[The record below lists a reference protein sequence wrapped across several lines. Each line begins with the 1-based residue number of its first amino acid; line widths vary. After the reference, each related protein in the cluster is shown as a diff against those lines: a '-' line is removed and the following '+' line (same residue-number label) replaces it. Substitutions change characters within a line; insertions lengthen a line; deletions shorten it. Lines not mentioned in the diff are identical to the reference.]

1 MKYHKLDTS
10 ILLGIPFWSYFLL
23 LWVCVLGGINLEN
36 IQLLEGLSNYV
47 NGHDQFAVMVDGPW
61 GSGKTYF
68 LKNTLMPRIR
78 EKHKVVYFSVYG
90 YESLAKLKSELIGN
104 LFISSLS
111 KGLDKADKQF
121 KTEDI
126 VSIVKEV
133 GGVVWD
139 KFSVFKTLA
148 ETTEGFVINRQL
160 RSQSQDSSP
169 VLIID
174 DLERISREIHTS
186 DLMGFLLTDIIE
198 PYGYRVIVVGNSQEI
213 RDDELKEFNMTR
225 EKVVSR
231 IFPFTYDFN
240 NVKQE
245 FFQKSGSRFLQDDSE
260 WLLEILVEYIRH
272 NKGQLNLRTLEFIL
286 TTFVVIEKELNQY
299 WNKNAEGK
307 SDGLQIRRSA
317 FANLFVIA
325 TEYREGRLTRDNLSL
340 VDRLLNTRNFFFLHM
355 KDDEEKSVAEKITL
369 RYHDDTNLNQVIMYD
384 DSVNEAVFS
393 GVFDAESFI
402 KSWMQ
407 LFRPMGRRVSS
418 LDKVANFRDMTDKQL
433 EELERQLLDDSQRSD
448 ISIKDVLSTIN
459 NLLFFDQNDLYFCEE
474 DYLAILLEALKGAVD
489 RALLENKPIY
499 DHGDI
504 GFMYSVIAADKDIL
518 KQVHDILRSGEKVK
532 HEMKTEQLVTAI
544 FENNYELMRDITH
557 SGLSTNIFR
566 EILDSSQLHS
576 ELFTAGSKAQLLD
589 RYLHSEYIGISNS
602 KDFHHGENADILE
615 LSHKIEVFTNDSLE
629 IGRIDKFNLNNLLK
643 TLKEILSKFSE

>member
-1 MKYHKLDTS
+1 M
-10 ILLGIPFWSYFLL
+10 
-23 LWVCVLGGINLEN
+23 CVGRCINLEN
-36 IQLLEGLSNYV
+36 IQLIEGLSNYV
-47 NGHDQFAVMVDGPW
+47 NGHDQFAVMIDGPW

-68 LKNTLMPRIR
+68 LKNTVMPCIR
-78 EKHKVVYFSVYG
+78 EEHKVVYFSVYG

-245 FFQKSGSRFLQDDSE
+245 FFQNSGNCFLQDDAE
-260 WLLEILVEYIRH
+260 WLVGIVADHARYNRKQI
-272 NKGQLNLRTLEFIL
+272 NLRTLEFIL
-286 TTFVVIEKELNQY
+286 TTFTIIDRDLDQY
-299 WNKNAEGK
+299 WDRNTQGK
-307 SDGLQIRRSA
+307 ADSFQIKRSV

-355 KDDEEKSVAEKITL
+355 KDDEEKSAAEKITL

-384 DSVNEAVFS
+384 SSVNDVVFS
-393 GVFDAESFI
+393 SVFDAKSFI
-402 KSWMQ
+402 KSWMK
-407 LFRPMGRRVSS
+407 LFRPREKGSS
-418 LDKVANFRDMTDKQL
+418 LDEVANFRNMTDGQL
-433 EELERQLLDDSQRSD
+433 EDLERQLLQDSQSPTASVND
-448 ISIKDVLSTIN
+448 ILSTIN
-459 NLLFFDQNDLYFCEE
+459 NFLFFDQNDLYFCEG
-474 DYLAILLEALKGAVD
+474 DYLLTLLDALRNAVSTLSD
-489 RALLENKPIY
+489 NDFLYYRA
-499 DHGDI
+499 DI
-504 GFMYSVIAADKDIL
+504 GIMYSILAEDKDTL
-518 KQVHDILRSGEKVK
+518 KKVQDILESAETAK
-532 HEMKTEQLVTAI
+532 HELHAEQLVNAI
-544 FENNYELMRDITH
+544 FENDYETMRDITQ
-557 SGLSTNIFR
+557 SGLRTNVFR
-566 EILDSSQLHS
+566 TVLDSDYLGTDLLVAS
-576 ELFTAGSKAQLLD
+576 SKAQLLD

-602 KDFHHGENADILE
+602 KDFHHGENSDILE

>member
-1 MKYHKLDTS
+1 MKYNNLDTF
-10 ILLGIPFWSYFLL
+10 ILCGIPFWSYFLL
-23 LWVCVLGGINLEN
+23 LWICVLGGINLEN
-36 IQLLEGLSNYV
+36 IQLIEGLSNYV
-47 NGHDQFAVMVDGPW
+47 NGHDQFAVMIDGPW

-68 LKNTLMPRIR
+68 LKNTVMPRIR
-78 EKHKVVYFSVYG
+78 EEHKVVYFSVYG

-121 KTEDI
+121 NTEDI

-245 FFQKSGSRFLQDDSE
+245 FFQNSGNCFLQDDAG
-260 WLLEILVEYIRH
+260 WLVGIVADHARYNGEQI
-272 NKGQLNLRTLEFIL
+272 NLRTLEFIL
-286 TTFVVIEKELNQY
+286 TTFTIIDRELDQY
-299 WNKNAEGK
+299 WDRNTQGK
-307 SDGLQIRRSA
+307 ADSFQIKRSV

-325 TEYREGRLTRDNLSL
+325 TEYREGKLTRENLVL
-340 VDRLLNTRNFFFLHM
+340 IDRILNTRSFFFMHV

-369 RYHDDTNLNQVIMYD
+369 KYHTDKNLKQVIMYN

-402 KSWMQ
+402 KSWMK
-407 LFRPMGRRVSS
+407 LFRSREKGSS
-418 LDKVANFRDMTDKQL
+418 LDEIANFRNMTDGQL
-433 EELERQLLDDSQRSD
+433 ENLERQLLQDSQSPIASVKD
-448 ISIKDVLSTIN
+448 ILSTIN
-459 NLLFFDQNDLYFCEE
+459 NFLFFDQNDLYFCED
-474 DYLAILLEALKGAVD
+474 DYLLTLLDALRNAVGNTLSDNDSLYD
-489 RALLENKPIY
+489 RAYIE
-499 DHGDI
+499 
-504 GFMYSVIAADKDIL
+504 FMYSVLAEDKDTLKQVKDIL
-518 KQVHDILRSGEKVK
+518 ESAETAK
-532 HEMKTEQLVTAI
+532 HEIHTKRLVNAI
-544 FENNYELMRDITH
+544 FENDYETMRDLTQ
-557 SGLSTNIFR
+557 SGLRTNIFR
-566 EILDSSQLHS
+566 TVLDSDYLRTD
-576 ELFTAGSKAQLLD
+576 LLIAGSKAQLLD
-589 RYLHSEYIGISNS
+589 RYLHSEYIQISNS
-602 KDFHHGENADILE
+602 KDFHSGENSDISDLI
-615 LSHKIEVFTNDSLE
+615 HKIEVFTDESTG
-629 IGRIDKFNLNNLLK
+629 IGRIDRFNLNNLLK

>member
-1 MKYHKLDTS
+1 MK
-10 ILLGIPFWSYFLL
+10 
-23 LWVCVLGGINLEN
+23 N

-47 NGHDQFAVMVDGPW
+47 NGHDQFAVMIDGPW

-68 LKNTLMPRIR
+68 LKNTVMPCIR
-78 EKHKVVYFSVYG
+78 QEHKVVYFSVYG

-111 KGLDKADKQF
+111 KGLDKGDKQF
-121 KTEDI
+121 KTEDV

-133 GGVVWD
+133 GDAVWD

-148 ETTEGFVINRQL
+148 KTTESFVINRQL

-213 RDDELKEFNMTR
+213 REDELNEFNMTR

-245 FFQKSGSRFLQDDSE
+245 FFQNSGSRFLQDDSE
-260 WLLEILVEYIRH
+260 WLLGILVEHIRH

-307 SDGLQIRRSA
+307 SNGLQIRRSA

-355 KDDEEKSVAEKITL
+355 KDDEEKSIAEKITL

-384 DSVNEAVFS
+384 GSVNNAVFS
-393 GVFDAESFI
+393 SVFDAKSFI
-402 KSWMQ
+402 KSWMK
-407 LFRPMGRRVSS
+407 LFRPREKGSS
-418 LDKVANFRDMTDKQL
+418 LDEIANFRNMTDGQL
-433 EELERQLLDDSQRSD
+433 ENLERQLLRDSQRSIASVKD
-448 ISIKDVLSTIN
+448 ILSTIN
-459 NLLFFDQNDLYFCEE
+459 NFLFFDQNDLYFGEG
-474 DYLAILLEALKGAVD
+474 DYLLTLLDALRNAVGRTLSDNDYLYD
-489 RALLENKPIY
+489 RA
-499 DHGDI
+499 DI
-504 GFMYSVIAADKDIL
+504 GFMYSVLAENKDTL
-518 KQVHDILRSGEKVK
+518 KQVQDILESAETAK
-532 HEMKTEQLVTAI
+532 HELHAERLVNAI
-544 FENNYELMRDITH
+544 FENDYETMRDSTQ
-557 SGLSTNIFR
+557 SGLRTNVFR
-566 EILDSSQLHS
+566 TVLDSDHLGTD
-576 ELFTAGSKAQLLD
+576 LLVAGSKAQLLD
-589 RYLHSEYIGISNS
+589 RYLHSEYIRISNS

-615 LSHKIEVFTNDSLE
+615 LIHKIEVFTNDSLE
-629 IGRIDKFNLNNLLK
+629 IGRIDKFNLDNLLK
-643 TLKEILSKFSE
+643 TLKEILNKFSE